1 MAGDVQAPPWLLI
14 GMEGFFGA
22 RLLHERRLPARSRCR
37 TPGSLS
43 LSLGTLLCTLVVYPI
58 AQASL
63 AAA

>member
-1 MAGDVQAPPWLLI
+1 VQAPPWLLI

-22 RLLHERRLPARSRCR
+22 RLLHERRLPDRTRCR

-43 LSLGTLLCTLVVYPI
+43 LCRHAALHARRLPDCAGSF
-58 AQASL
+58 